1 MKMAVKN
8 IQQLFDLKGKVA
20 IVTGS
25 AKGIGKA
32 IAMRL
37 AEAGASVVVAD
48 FDKETAAETAAEIN
62 SQGWKAQSV
71 FADTRKAGESAQI
84 IQFALDKFGHL
95 DILVNNAG
103 IYPAAPAL
111 QVTEE
116 LWDNVFNTNLK
127 GMFFYSRTAALE
139 MIRSQRGGKIIN
151 LASIDG
157 INPGQGRLVYGT
169 SKAGVIALTKSLA
182 QELCQHKILVNA
194 VAPGAIHTP
203 GLDTVLS
210 FYARA
215 AGITPEMLEAGDAQA
230 NTPIG
235 YYGQADDIA
244 KVVLFL
250 ASEAANYMT
259 GHTVVVDGGKS
270 IKMN

>member
-1 MKMAVKN
+1 MENKK
-8 IQQLFDLKGKVA
+8 IQQLFDLNGKSA
-20 IVTGS
+20 LVTGG
-25 AKGIGKA
+25 AKGIGRG
-32 IAMRL
+32 IALRL
-37 AEAGASVVVAD
+37 AEAGAAVMVAD
-48 FDKETAAETAAEIN
+48 VDKETAAETAAEIQN
-62 SQGWKAQSV
+62 QGGKALYM
-71 FADTRKAGESAQI
+71 FADTRQANEAKQV
-84 IQFALDKFGHL
+84 IQFTVSQFGHL

-103 IYPAAPAL
+103 VYPAAPAL

-127 GMFFYSRTAALE
+127 GMFFYSKAVAQE
-139 MIRSQRGGKIIN
+139 MIRTETGGKIIN

-157 INPGQGRLVYGT
+157 INPGQGRLVYGA

-182 QELCQHKILVNA
+182 QELCQYKILVNA

-203 GLDTVLS
+203 GLDTILS
-210 FYARA
+210 FYAQA
-215 AGITPEMLEAGDAQA
+215 AGITPEMLAAGDAQA

-259 GHTVVVDGGKS
+259 GHTVIVDGGKS